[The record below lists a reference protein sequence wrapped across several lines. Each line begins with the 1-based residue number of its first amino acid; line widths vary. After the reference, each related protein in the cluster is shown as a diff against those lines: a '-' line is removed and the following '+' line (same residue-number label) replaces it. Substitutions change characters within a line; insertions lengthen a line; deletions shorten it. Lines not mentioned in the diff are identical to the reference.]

1 MNSKTFI
8 NRRKFL
14 RGLGGAAVAAP
25 FLASVAEQQAKAA
38 GTTSSDPKRL
48 IVFFTHYGCLTDRW
62 FPKLSHGALA
72 SSDYM
77 AMDTLKP
84 MAPYASKLLMV
95 RGVRAMNEWS
105 FNGAMGQTT
114 DPHTQPCGSYFT
126 CQPVTPD
133 NGKFTATPTGRS
145 LDHVVAEQINPSG
158 GTPLFIQMGGNFA
171 STSNTQSAISYS
183 DANGTLFPG
192 VSSPM
197 QIYSSLTNLFGKG
210 TTSSD
215 TWANASGNSI
225 IDIISDDLGALQKIN
240 MSSAD
245 QHKLSDWKDLLHQTS
260 GTMSAMCT
268 QSVADG
274 IVTSSAVK
282 TASGGGGLSVDISK
296 VTDVMYDLALLTA
309 ICDANRVI
317 FLKMPP
323 NYVFSFLSYNG
334 SPFTV
339 ESHSLSHRIG
349 NANMGGTCISGVM
362 DMLHMIDQ
370 WYAQQFANLVG
381 KLDGFTEGSGT
392 VLDNSATVW
401 FQEMSDGDSHN
412 LNNLP
417 ILQAGSCGGYFKTGQ
432 TVDVEN
438 TSGKGS
444 DTGGTPNAGLSVGN
458 SDGDCVNGSTLSNLD
473 SAGTTPSTVA
483 TQPINKYFCNLMNA
497 VGVKADSTGFPV
509 KGGTMPV
516 THYGKYDDSTLFKG
530 GGTAAA
536 QIKDPGEFNILKA
549 GT

>member
-1 MNSKTFI
+1 
-8 NRRKFL
+8 
-14 RGLGGAAVAAP
+14 
-25 FLASVAEQQAKAA
+25 
-38 GTTSSDPKRL
+38 
-48 IVFFTHYGCLTDRW
+48 
-62 FPKLSHGALA
+62 
-72 SSDYM
+72 
-77 AMDTLKP
+77 MDTLKV

-105 FNGAMGQTT
+105 FNGAEGQTT

-145 LDHVVAEQINPSG
+145 LDYVVAEQINPSG
-158 GTPLFIQMGGNFA
+158 GNPLFIQMGGNYSSA
-171 STSNTQSAISYS
+171 SNTQAAISYS
-183 DANGTLFPG
+183 DAMGTMNPG

-210 TTSSD
+210 TTNTD

-225 IDIISDDLGALQKIN
+225 IDIISDDLGTLQKVN
-240 MSSAD
+240 MSSSD
-245 QHKLSDWKDLLHQTS
+245 QKKLSDWKDLLHQTS

-274 IVTSSAVK
+274 IVTSAAVK
-282 TASGGGGLSVDISK
+282 TASSGGGLNTDISK
-296 VTDVMYDLALLTA
+296 ITDVMYDLTLLTA
-309 ICDANRVI
+309 ICDSNRAI

-323 NYVFSFLSYNG
+323 NYVFSFLSYMG

-349 NANMGGTCISGVM
+349 NANMGGKCISGVM

-381 KLDGFTEGSGT
+381 KLDKFQEGSGT

-432 TVDVEN
+432 AINVEN
-438 TSGKGS
+438 TSGK
-444 DTGGTPNAGLSVGN
+444 DTGGTPNAAMSVGN

-473 SAGTTPSTVA
+473 SAGTTSTIA

-516 THYGKYDDSTLFKG
+516 TKFGKYDDTTLFKG

-536 QIKDPGEFNILKA
+536 TIKDPGEYTILKA
-549 GT
+549 GS

>member
-1 MNSKTFI
+1 MNSKTII

-25 FLASVAEQQAKAA
+25 FLASVAEQEAKAA
-38 GTTSSDPKRL
+38 GTTASDPKRL

-62 FPKLSHGALA
+62 FPKLSHGALS

-84 MAPYASKLLMV
+84 MAPYAQKLLMV

-105 FNGAMGQTT
+105 FGGTLGQTT
-114 DPHTQPCGSYFT
+114 DPHTQPCGSFFT

-133 NGKFTATPTGRS
+133 NGKFTATPTDRS

-158 GTPLFIQMGGNFA
+158 GGPLFIQIGGNFS
-171 STSNTQSAISYS
+171 STQNTQAAISF
-183 DANGTLFPG
+183 DKPNNLFPG

-225 IDIISDDLGALQKIN
+225 IDIISDDLATLQKVN
-240 MSSAD
+240 MSGSD
-245 QHKLSDWKDLLHQTS
+245 KQKLSDWKDLLHQTS

-274 IVTSSAVK
+274 IVTASAVK
-282 TASGGGGLSVDISK
+282 TASSGGGLSVDISK
-296 VTDVMYDLALLTA
+296 ITDVMYDLALLTA
-309 ICDANRVI
+309 ICDSNRVI
-317 FLKMPP
+317 FMKMPP

-339 ESHSLSHRIG
+339 ESHSISHRIG

-362 DMLHMIDQ
+362 DMIHIIDQ

-381 KLDGFTEGSGT
+381 KLDGFMEGTGT

-417 ILQAGSCGGYFKTGQ
+417 ILQAGSCGGYFKVGQ
-432 TVDVEN
+432 AVDVEN

-444 DTGGTPNAGLSVGN
+444 DTGGTPNTALSVGN

-473 SAGTTPSTVA
+473 SAGTPAATA

-536 QIKDPGEFNILKA
+536 SIKDPGEFKILKA

>member
-1 MNSKTFI
+1 MKKHFF

-14 RGLGGAAVAAP
+14 RGLGGAVVAAP
-25 FLASVAEQQAKAA
+25 FLRSVAEREAKAQSA
-38 GTTSSDPKRL
+38 TATDPKRL

-62 FPKLSHGALA
+62 FPKVSHGQLA

-77 AMDTLKP
+77 AMDTLAP
-84 MAPYASKLLMV
+84 MAPYANKLLMV

-105 FNGAMGQTT
+105 FGGTLGQTT

-145 LDHVVAEQINPSG
+145 LDHVVAEQINPG
-158 GTPLFIQMGGNFA
+158 GGGPLFIQIGGIYGN
-171 STSNTQSAISYS
+171 SSNTQPCISF
-183 DANGTLFPG
+183 DKPNNIFPG

-197 QIYSSLTNLFGKG
+197 QIYSSLTNLFGSG
-210 TTSSD
+210 STQD
-215 TWANASGNSI
+215 TFAVASGKSI
-225 IDIISDDLGALQKIN
+225 IDIVSEDLANLQRTP
-240 MSSAD
+240 MSSSD
-245 QHKLSDWKDLLHQTS
+245 QKLLSDWKDLLNQSTKTVSGMCTS
-260 GTMSAMCT
+260 AEATQIGLTT
-268 QSVADG
+268 QSVQAA
-274 IVTSSAVK
+274 S
-282 TASGGGGLSVDISK
+282 SGGGLNVDISK
-296 VTDVMYDLALLTA
+296 VTDVIYDLALLTA
-309 ICDANRVI
+309 LCDANRVI
-317 FLKMPP
+317 FMKMPP

-334 SPFTV
+334 QPFTV

-349 NANMGGTCISGVM
+349 NANMGGACISGVM

-381 KLDGFTEGSGT
+381 KLDSVTENTGT

-417 ILQAGSCGGYFKTGQ
+417 ILQAGSCGGYFKTGWAI
-432 TVDVEN
+432 DVEN
-438 TSGKGS
+438 TSGK
-444 DTGGTPNAGLSVGN
+444 DTGGTPNAALSVGN
-458 SDGDCVNGSTLSNLD
+458 SDGDCQNGMTLPNLD
-473 SAGTTPSTVA
+473 NAGTVPSTVA

-509 KGGTMPV
+509 IGGTQPV
-516 THYGKYDDSTLFKG
+516 TSYGKYDDTTLFKG

-536 QIKDPGEFNILKA
+536 VIKDPGEYTILKS

>member
-1 MNSKTFI
+1 MKKTFF

-14 RGLGGAAVAAP
+14 RGLGGAVVAAP
-25 FLASVAEQQAKAA
+25 FLASVAEQEAKAQGMTA
-38 GTTSSDPKRL
+38 ADPKRL

-62 FPKLSHGALA
+62 FPTLSHGALS

-77 AMDTLKP
+77 AMQTLSP
-84 MAPYASKLLMV
+84 MAPYAQKLLMV
-95 RGVRAMNEWS
+95 RGIRAMNEWS
-105 FNGAMGQTT
+105 FGGTLGQTT
-114 DPHTQPCGSYFT
+114 DPHTQPCGSFFT

-133 NGKFTATPTGRS
+133 NGKFTATATGRS
-145 LDHVVAEQINPSG
+145 LDHYVAEQINPNG
-158 GTPLFIQMGGNFA
+158 GGPLFVQIGGIYGNA
-171 STSNTQSAISYS
+171 SNTQAVISY
-183 DANGTLFPG
+183 DAPNSIFPG
-192 VSSPM
+192 VSSPQ
-197 QIYSSLTNLFGKG
+197 QIYSSLTNLFGSG
-210 TTSSD
+210 STSPD

-225 IDIISDDLGALQKIN
+225 VDIIGDDIANLQRVN
-240 MSSAD
+240 MSGSD
-245 QHKLSDWKDLLHQTS
+245 QQKLSDWKDLLHQTS

-268 QSVADG
+268 QATADG
-274 IVTSSAVK
+274 IVTSAAVK
-282 TASGGGGLSVDISK
+282 TASGGGGLNTDISK
-296 VTDVMYDLALLTA
+296 ITDVMYDLTLLTA
-309 ICDANRVI
+309 ICDSNRAI

-349 NANMGGTCISGVM
+349 NANMGGMCINGVM

-381 KLDGFTEGSGT
+381 KLDKFQEGSGT

-432 TVDVEN
+432 AINVEN
-438 TSGKGS
+438 TSGK
-444 DTGGTPNAGLSVGN
+444 DTGGTPNAAMSVGN
-458 SDGDCVNGSTLSNLD
+458 SDGDCVNGSTLANLD
-473 SAGTTPSTVA
+473 SAGTTSTIA

-516 THYGKYDDSTLFKG
+516 TKFGKYDDTTLFKG

-536 QIKDPGEFNILKA
+536 NIKDPGEYTILKA
-549 GT
+549 GS